1 MRRIV
6 FIIPIFVFAV
16 IGAFFAYGLTRD
28 PSAIPSQL
36 INRPLPDFDLP
47 AIEGLS
53 EGLSADHIKGEGEV
67 ALVNVFASWCV
78 SCHIE
83 HPVLMKLTKAN
94 AVPIYGLNWK
104 DKPGDGIAWLER
116 YGNPYR
122 AVGDDREGRVAID
135 LGVTGAPET
144 FVIDKKGRV
153 RFKVT
158 GPITEQYWTD
168 TLEPLIEELRRS

>member
-6 FIIPIFVFAV
+6 FIFPILVFVV
-16 IGAFFAYGLTRD
+16 VGAFFAYGLTRD
-28 PSAIPSQL
+28 PSNIPSQL
-36 INRPLPDFDLP
+36 IDRPLPEFDLP
-47 AIEGLS
+47 AIQGLQDGLS
-53 EGLSADHIKGEGEV
+53 TEDIKGEV

-83 HPVLMKLTKAN
+83 HPVLMELTKAN

-104 DKPGDGIAWLER
+104 DAPGDGKAWLDR
-116 YGNPYR
+116 YGNPYK
-122 AVGDDREGRVAID
+122 AVGDDQKGRVAID

-144 FVIDKKGRV
+144 FVVDRQGRV
-153 RFKVT
+153 RFKVV

-168 TLEPLIEELRRS
+168 TLQPLIEELRRS